1 MPNDNIIQ
9 KSIKPNFC
17 NQNTITSILQFIRK
31 RNYSKA
37 ISDRAEQMW
46 RRVFKTSFY
55 CHLTKGYK
63 NYEVSYE
70 IIFSLFNLV
79 HFYPLRNYLR
89 HEVDEESRLT
99 ECDDIIDKNIRRFQ
113 MLRSVLTGDL
123 ENSIITE
130 Q

>member
-55 CHLTKGYK
+55 CHLTNGYK
-63 NYEVSYE
+63 SNEVFHLTSFCLIGFIFILLG
-70 IIFSLFNLV
+70 II
-79 HFYPLRNYLR
+79 
-89 HEVDEESRLT
+89 
-99 ECDDIIDKNIRRFQ
+99 
-113 MLRSVLTGDL
+113 
-123 ENSIITE
+123 
-130 Q
+130 